1 MEVVKHATTCG
12 MLLVLLSSVARAELP
27 PGYGGGLIDR
37 ITVADVPV
45 SFAPGGAGSALTFAA
60 HPGHVTVRYEDMSVD
75 TFWGE
80 FDWLMTLANDWS
92 SGERADGWFT
102 NGSFALTYGGDDLL
116 AYDVEWYR
124 AGEDTSGELMGVC
137 SLSNA
142 AGLLVDAHDW
152 PGGSFTNSQITF
164 TLDLDLDDFGS
175 PFSAAAMVYLAP
187 DDRYVPEPAAMS
199 LLVLGA
205 AAGMRRRR

>member
-1 MEVVKHATTCG
+1 MKHATKCG

-27 PGYGGGLIDR
+27 PGYTGGLIDR

-45 SFAPGGAGSALTFAA
+45 SFTPGGAGSALTFAA
-60 HPGHVTVRYEDMSVD
+60 HPGHVTVQYEDLSVD

-80 FDWLMTLANDWS
+80 FDWSMVLANDWS
-92 SGERADGWFT
+92 SGGRADGYFQD
-102 NGSFALTYGGDDLL
+102 GSFALTYGGDDLV
-116 AYDVEWYR
+116 AYDVEWHR
-124 AGEDTSGELMGVC
+124 AAEDTSGEWMGVGA
-137 SLSNA
+137 LINTT
-142 AGLLVDAHDW
+142 GLLVDAGDW
-152 PGGSFTNSQITF
+152 PGDSFTTSQIMF

-175 PFSAAAMVYLAP
+175 PFSATAMVYLAP